1 MLHLN
6 SASSSHKDQVGVITL
21 ISYYFK
27 IESVKVS
34 FSHASDSVWY
44 YLYWSA
50 RHKGRAD
57 LLTLRCNW
65 NNQAW
70 TDLNMDVSSEA
81 DPSEKIWFAWWNH
94 QEKLLQCVHSVHVC
108 CFECMKIISKLF
120 LKKLFLVHNIP
131 FTAEITF
138 LRTGV
143 VGFLDE
149 SADTS
154 FASGSSFPGQVKVW
168 FTTGVWFRSEVTVP
182 DTWSAARLMSVP
194 LNGPAALKVF
204 VKQTGTRCKAT
215 LLAAAGR
222 ALRHKAQA
230 RPSRAEQTLKFPV
243 IRSPAADSC
252 YRGDCCWPW
261 RLEVGMQTWPTW
273 KQIPLL
279 LKCSTLG
286 GCTWV
291 ASYLCAFLMNAEVLF
306 LFVKWL
312 HPIMDIP
319 LPLWHLILV
328 E

>member
-65 NNQAW
+65 NNRAW
-70 TDLNMDVSSEA
+70 TDLNMDASSEA

-94 QEKLLQCVHSVHVC
+94 QEKLLQCVHTVHVC

-149 SADTS
+149 WADTS

-182 DTWSAARLMSVP
+182 DTWSAERLMSVP
-194 LNGPAALKVF
+194 LNGPWRCLLNKLEHAVKPRCWQQLGERSGTKPRRDPAERSRLWSFLWSGLQLQTAVIEGTVAGPGGWKWECKRDQHENRFPCCWNAALWE
-204 VKQTGTRCKAT
+204 GAC
-215 LLAAAGR
+215 G
-222 ALRHKAQA
+222 
-230 RPSRAEQTLKFPV
+230 
-243 IRSPAADSC
+243 
-252 YRGDCCWPW
+252 
-261 RLEVGMQTWPTW
+261 
-273 KQIPLL
+273 
-279 LKCSTLG
+279 
-286 GCTWV
+286 
-291 ASYLCAFLMNAEVLF
+291 
-306 LFVKWL
+306 
-312 HPIMDIP
+312 
-319 LPLWHLILV
+319 
-328 E
+328 